1 MPKPLKV
8 VVWIAAFAL
17 AAAAGAFMASRSDP
31 FPPGV
36 EDPGA
41 RPTPSTTAGPEVWT
55 LTMRT
60 NSSHV
65 LHEGGSC
72 TSDWIVRGSFSV
84 VAPGGALSGSAVAR
98 LDPPAGCDFD
108 QAQVQTRRI
117 TLEVSGSVD
126 GHVARLAFRSV
137 ESSPT
142 GSQDLGG
149 FEATLPGIT
158 PTVRT
163 PGGIGASFVSVEQ
176 PDGDLG
182 HYRSSTTLQL
192 QQ

>member
-1 MPKPLKV
+1 VPKPLKV
-8 VVWIAAFAL
+8 VVWIAALAL

-41 RPTPSTTAGPEVWT
+41 RPTPSTTAGPEVWK
-55 LTMRT
+55 LTMHAD
-60 NSSHV
+60 SQHV

-72 TSDWIVRGSFSV
+72 TSDWIVEGSISA
-84 VAPGGALSGSAVAR
+84 APGGALSGIAVAR

-108 QAQVQTRRI
+108 QAQVQTRRL

-137 ESSPT
+137 ESAPT

-149 FEATLPGIT
+149 FEVTLPGIT
-158 PTVRT
+158 PAVRT
-163 PGGIGASFVSVEQ
+163 TGGRGASSISVEQ

-182 HYRSSTTLQL
+182 HYRSSTVLQL
-192 QQ
+192 RQ